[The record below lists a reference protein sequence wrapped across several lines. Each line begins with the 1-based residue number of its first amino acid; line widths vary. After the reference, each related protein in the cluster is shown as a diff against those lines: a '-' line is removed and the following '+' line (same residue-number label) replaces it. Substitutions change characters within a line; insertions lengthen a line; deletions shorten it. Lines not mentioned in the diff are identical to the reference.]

1 MIRLFQIYLVA
12 KPIVRAILRRLI
24 LLASLAILVPTGCG
38 GSGEQREQVNASQ
51 TEVVSEPNERVAI
64 EAEARKSLTDA
75 HTSIEPS
82 RTTHT
87 RQPSE
92 IQKGLISLESERN
105 FMELDSIIDMMMFWT
120 IEPFGNL
127 VAVFVLV
134 ILACWLTLR
143 FLQTDSRPE
152 VEDIVTVFEHPE
164 PISPDE
170 IWRNLKPVA
179 IADNRLLPETQ
190 DHDAWMED
198 T

>member
-1 MIRLFQIYLVA
+1 MFRLFQIYLVA

-24 LLASLAILVPTGCG
+24 LLASLAMLVPAGCG
-38 GSGEQREQVNASQ
+38 GSGEQREQVNALQ
-51 TEVVSEPNERVAI
+51 AEAVSEPNERGAI
-64 EAEARKSLTDA
+64 EAEARKSLTEA
-75 HTSIEPS
+75 YTSMEPS
-82 RTTHT
+82 QATFA
-87 RQPSE
+87 RQPFE

-105 FMELDSIIDMMMFWT
+105 FMELDRIIDMMVFWT
-120 IEPFGNL
+120 IESFGNL
-127 VAVFVLV
+127 VAFFVLV

-143 FLQTDSRPE
+143 FLQTESRPE

-170 IWRNLKPVA
+170 IWRNLKPVT

-190 DHDAWMED
+190 ENDAWMED